1 MAHADVND
9 TSFSSSPRT
18 TKRLKTEHDLLDASP
33 ISLMP
38 RPDSGLPPNAK
49 RESTLEQVMPLLNP
63 SHGQME
69 ASYDNMTKEA
79 ECGITEFVS
88 PDLFGFTGVLK
99 KRYVAAWCY
108 RLVS

>member
-1 MAHADVND
+1 MAHTDVND

-18 TKRLKTEHDLLDASP
+18 IKRLKTEHDSTDYSP

-38 RPDSGLPPNAK
+38 RPESVSPPNAK

-63 SHGQME
+63 SHGRAE
-69 ASYDNMTKEA
+69 ASFDNMAKEA